1 MGSPGPR
8 GQLAMS
14 MMSMMSVNASHAAAI
29 FVAVMASVSDVR
41 TARIPNVLTFGAAAA
56 ALVYLSGIHGWS
68 GLAGAGEGWIVG
80 VLLFLPFFALGGLG
94 AGDVK
99 LLGAIG
105 AWLGPHEVLWV
116 AMYASL
122 AGGVMALMVALATGY
137 LGQAVANLRLL
148 FTHWWVVG
156 IRPLPELTLKNGH
169 APKLAYAVPITAGL
183 LVMLWLQ

>member
-1 MGSPGPR
+1 
-8 GQLAMS
+8 
-14 MMSMMSVNASHAAAI
+14 MSMMSVNVSHAAAI

-56 ALVYLSGIHGWS
+56 ALVYLLGSHGWS

-105 AWLGPHEVLWV
+105 AWLGPREVLWV

-137 LGQAVANLRLL
+137 LGQALANLRLL

-156 IRPLPELTLKNGH
+156 IRPLPELTLKSSR
-169 APKLAYAVPITAGL
+169 APKLAYAVPIAVGL
-183 LVMLWLQ
+183 VVMLWLQ

>member
-1 MGSPGPR
+1 M
-8 GQLAMS
+8 MN
-14 MMSMMSVNASHAAAI
+14 MMSISVPHAVAI
-29 FVAVMASVSDVR
+29 FVAGMASVSDVR
-41 TARIPNVLTFGAAAA
+41 TARIPNFLTFGAAAA
-56 ALVYLSGIHGWS
+56 ALVYLFASQGWS
-68 GLAGAGEGWIVG
+68 GLAGAGEGWVVG
-80 VLLFLPFFALGGLG
+80 VLLFFPFFALGGLG

-105 AWLGPHEVLWV
+105 AWLGPREVFWV

-122 AGGVMALMVALATGY
+122 AGGVMALLVALATGY
-137 LGQAVANLRLL
+137 LRQAVANLRLL